1 MVRSASRSGP
11 QAEESGPVGV
21 QLAINPPTKCQCPL
35 LFKPAQ
41 SVRQTS
47 ATDAG
52 PEDDCRLV
60 IGTGEETAF
69 TTAKIGEQ
77 CLCPIFDDHD
87 CVWEIVDVDGD
98 RLRFKATVPDRGTLA
113 PLVGELENSG
123 ATVTT
128 EQLLST
134 VPSLDETNLLTDA
147 QREAFLVALERG
159 YYEQP
164 RGTTLD
170 EIGDAL
176 GISKSAVSK
185 RLAAA
190 RNRIAKKYVAQYD
203 DPEDLL

>member
-11 QAEESGPVGV
+11 QTEDSGPIGV
-21 QLAINPPTKCQCPL
+21 QLAINPPTKCHCPL
-35 LFKPAQ
+35 LQKPAQ

-47 ATDAG
+47 AADAG

-60 IGTGEETAF
+60 IGTGEDTAF

-87 CVWEIVDVDGD
+87 CVWEIVDVEGD
-98 RLRFKATVPDRGTLA
+98 RIRFKATLPDRAALT
-113 PLVGELENSG
+113 PLVRELENAG
-123 ATVTT
+123 ASVTT

-134 VPSLDETNLLTDA
+134 APSFDEEHLLTDA
-147 QREAFLVALERG
+147 QREAFLTALERG
-159 YYEQP
+159 YFERP
-164 RGTTLD
+164 RKTSLD

-176 GISKSAVSK
+176 DISKSAVSK

-190 RNRIAKKYVAQYD
+190 RNRIAKKYVDQYD
-203 DPEDLL
+203 EIDGLV

>member
-11 QAEESGPVGV
+11 QTEESGPVGV

-35 LFKPAQ
+35 LQKPAQ

-47 ATDAG
+47 AADAG

-87 CVWEIVDVDGD
+87 CVWEIIDVDGD
-98 RLRFKATVPDRGTLA
+98 RLRFKATLPDRGALA
-113 PLVGELENSG
+113 PLVRELENSG

-134 VPSLDETNLLTDA
+134 APSLDEENLLTDA

-164 RGTTLD
+164 RGTSLD
-170 EIGDAL
+170 EIGETLD
-176 GISKSAVSK
+176 ISKSAVSK

-190 RNRIAKKYVAQYD
+190 RNRIAKKYVGQYD
-203 DPEDLL
+203 DLNDLL